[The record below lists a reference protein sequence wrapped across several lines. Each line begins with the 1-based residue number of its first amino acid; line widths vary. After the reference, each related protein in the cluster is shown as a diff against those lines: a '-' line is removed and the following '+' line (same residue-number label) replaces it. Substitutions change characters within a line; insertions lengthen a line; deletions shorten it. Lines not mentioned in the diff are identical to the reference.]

1 MSEKMKN
8 NMLYLAAVE
17 LLRRMLRD
25 GKYDR
30 KILER
35 LNIRNAETLQS
46 LTVTHLI
53 EFKRS
58 MLAGTVR

>member
-1 MSEKMKN
+1 MNERLKN
-8 NMLYLAAVE
+8 DMLYLASVD

-35 LNIRNAETLQS
+35 LNKRNAETLNCQPIA
-46 LTVTHLI
+46 L
-53 EFKRS
+53 
-58 MLAGTVR
+58 

>member
-8 NMLYLAAVE
+8 NLLYLAAVD

-35 LNIRNAETLQS
+35 LNIRNAETLNCQPIA
-46 LTVTHLI
+46 L
-53 EFKRS
+53 
-58 MLAGTVR
+58 